1 MYRGFSNAECS
12 LAKMGLLYE
21 VVLRYDGG
29 SAINKK
35 RKRNLIVFTKNFFSF
50 TVKVE
55 SIVDLSDILLV
66 LAPGS
71 PHKAAEHE
79 TANDNGGRN
88 DDPHDHG
95 HVGGGILLRRLWQR

>member
-21 VVLRYDGG
+21 VVFRYDGG

-71 PHKAAEHE
+71 PHKAEHE
-79 TANDNGGRN
+79 TADDNGGRN